1 MADNVI
7 QVIIKSQENLSV
19 DVRRIEAELRKLQGT
34 TEGVSGRFGNAMR
47 SSSGL
52 QRNLAPLRSV
62 LIQLTGVTGSFGTAL
77 FNLVRFGFSPIG
89 LAITGIIAAVSGL
102 VSAWSNARKSTEEF
116 NKALDT
122 QHQQLFA
129 VNLDYRLLTKSIT
142 EAEAAV
148 LKFNRAQAAGLQER
162 IDDIEKWKSII
173 GALLGQG
180 PVGALMEKLGF
191 GEEEMRG
198 LFGLSKKDLETMEA
212 RLSALKGLSEATGRG
227 VKRNIELEKAIALK
241 QKDMELDEKTISILR
256 AIADLEEKRA
266 KVQGR
271 PSEDIAV
278 RRDAIAAEEALI
290 RKREKFEI
298 EFGKLPKGIVQEQ
311 ARRDLQL
318 LYLKGELLHID
329 YVLRINSLEAEH
341 NELLEEGNQKIRNII
356 ETRSEEAKLLNDAI
370 VTALEAELDLLK
382 LQEAPYAKII
392 EKTRELEQ
400 ARRDAVDSL
409 IKEKEI
415 QRIGLIVAQRVEGD
429 ANQAQI
435 DAIESQIQA
444 LQAQKAALHDVLSTQ
459 AEIHKQAEDMAD
471 TLAGDFVDRFISLM
485 EDRKMDLSTF
495 LRDLGRTIVSQF
507 LQGMLAA
514 NLIGPLEEMFNAPGM
529 GGRERRQTMRGGTAG
544 VLLGGTKSLLS
555 LFGLFGGGFPSLG
568 PFGFSGGE
576 VPFNWNFGKG
586 GYLGGNFV
594 PVAALRKFQKGGVA
608 NRPTIGVIGE
618 EGDEIVARM
627 KPARPQDSETRGVSV
642 IIQGDIVPRE
652 RNMRREDVI
661 MIVADDM
668 ERGGKTA
675 TAGIKLG
682 NRR

>member
-241 QKDMELDEKTISILR
+241 QKDMELDEKAISILR
-256 AIADLEEKRA
+256 AIADLDEKRA

-341 NELLEEGNQKIRNII
+341 NKLLEEGNQKIRNII

-444 LQAQKAALHDVLSTQ
+444 LKAQKAALHDVLSTQ

-507 LQGMLAA
+507 LQGMLAQ
-514 NLIGPLEEMFNAPGM
+514 NLVGPLREMLTGQTGAQ
-529 GGRERRQTMRGGTAG
+529 RRQTMRGGTAG
-544 VLLGGTKSLLS
+544 VLLGGAQSLLS

-568 PFGFSGGE
+568 PFERTGGE
-576 VPFNWNFGKG
+576 FDFNWLFSGKG
-586 GYLGGNFV
+586 GYLPGNFV

-642 IIQGDIVPRE
+642 IIHGDIVPRE